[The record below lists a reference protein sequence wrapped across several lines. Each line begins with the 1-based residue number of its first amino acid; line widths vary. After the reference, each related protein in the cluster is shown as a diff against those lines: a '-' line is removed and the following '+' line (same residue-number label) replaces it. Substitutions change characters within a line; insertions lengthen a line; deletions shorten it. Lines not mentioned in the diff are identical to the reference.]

1 MTLRERFERIY
12 PGRYFLDLDD
22 REGLQSW
29 LSERRWIDTGEHV
42 VEAERAGEGNMNL
55 TLRIRTGVRTFIVK
69 QARPWVEKYPT
80 IDAPDERAIVEASF
94 YEAVASARDVAGL
107 MPKLLA
113 VDQNSR
119 VLMLEDLGPA
129 QDCTDLY
136 AGGELAMSDCN
147 ALVGYLGA
155 LHERFRDPKLR
166 PVFANRAIRALNHE
180 HIFAL
185 PLRVNNGLDLDKITP
200 GLDDA
205 ASELKNGAAYCR
217 RAAEL
222 GELYSSDGVCLVH
235 GDFFPG
241 SWIRTSA
248 GLRVIDPEFC
258 FFGVPEFDFGVFLA
272 HMYLAKQRDEI
283 IDAVREKG
291 AAEVLAFAGVEIMRR
306 LIGVAQL
313 PVRYG
318 IEEKRRLLDL
328 SRKLVLQ

>member
-1 MTLRERFERIY
+1 
-12 PGRYFLDLDD
+12 
-22 REGLQSW
+22 
-29 LSERRWIDTGEHV
+29 
-42 VEAERAGEGNMNL
+42 
-55 TLRIRTGVRTFIVK
+55 
-69 QARPWVEKYPT
+69 
-80 IDAPDERAIVEASF
+80 
-94 YEAVASARDVAGL
+94 

-113 VDQNSR
+113 VDQKSR

-136 AGGELAMSDCN
+136 SGGELGVSDCN
-147 ALVGYLGA
+147 ALVGYLDA

-166 PVFANRAIRALNHE
+166 PVFANRAMRALNHE

-205 ASELKNGAAYCR
+205 ASELKNDAAYCR

-258 FFGVPEFDFGVFLA
+258 FFGVPAFDLGVFLA
-272 HMYLAKQRDEI
+272 HMYLAKQRDGDHRCGPQRRGGGGSRLCRRGDYAEA
-283 IDAVREKG
+283 DRSG
-291 AAEVLAFAGVEIMRR
+291 ATSGSLRHRGETPFAGP
-306 LIGVAQL
+306 LA
-313 PVRYG
+313 
-318 IEEKRRLLDL
+318 
-328 SRKLVLQ
+328 